1 MIQKRPTSAHAPR
14 ELRQTE
20 MDGEVLRD
28 LQRALAIHLGLLSEQ
43 FHAYLAREILLV
55 AFSVRS
61 PADATQSP
69 RLPIP
74 F

>member
-55 AFSVRS
+55 VNLKGNTSRF
-61 PADATQSP
+61 DA
-69 RLPIP
+69 RLA
-74 F
+74 